1 MKHTQIT
8 LIELWVKTLRFC
20 CSRMSCIMKRN
31 RAAKRCYS
39 PACRQ
44 VKQYCFTLIELLVVI
59 AIIAILAA
67 MLLPALSS
75 ARAAAKSAGCMNNL
89 KQINIALNMYA
100 DENDDY
106 FPPSSMENGDSW
118 MEYIAELKDS
128 NGLIFNHSK
137 DTPSSFHCP
146 AEATR
151 FGGHN
156 DKKAQYGHY
165 LCNIY
170 VMGAK
175 GTSSKRDRVYKRAIF
190 EEPDKVMLVM
200 DGFRL
205 DGSAATYIAL
215 LSFRHGSGDTREL
228 KDDGKTYKTDQV
240 AGPGGLCN
248 VLYISGSVRPITMS
262 SLNGS
267 PGSGNGLIKDSEGN
281 IVCGPSKYEAQSA
294 IL

>member
-1 MKHTQIT
+1 MMK
-8 LIELWVKTLRFC
+8 VSNK
-20 CSRMSCIMKRN
+20 
-31 RAAKRCYS
+31 
-39 PACRQ
+39 
-44 VKQYCFTLIELLVVI
+44 FTLIELLVVI

-75 ARAAAKSAGCMNNL
+75 ARAAAKSAACMSNL

-106 FPPSSMENGDSW
+106 LPPASMKSGDSW
-118 MEYIAELKDS
+118 MNYIAELKDS

-146 AEATR
+146 AESTK
-151 FGGHN
+151 FGGHTEKN
-156 DKKAQYGHY
+156 AQYGHY
-165 LCNIY
+165 LANIY
-170 VMGAK
+170 VMGSK
-175 GTSSKRDRVYKRAIF
+175 GTSSKRDRVYKRATF
-190 EEPDKVMLVM
+190 EDPDKVMLIM

-205 DGSAATYIAL
+205 DGSSATFPAL

-228 KDDGKTYKTDQV
+228 KDDGKSHKTDQV

-248 VLYISGSVRPITMS
+248 VLYISGAVRPIIMS
-262 SLNGS
+262 SLYGS
-267 PGSGNGLIKDSEGN
+267 PGSGNGLMKDSEGN
-281 IVCGPSKYEAQSA
+281 LICGPSKYEAQSG